1 MTNVSITLNITLN
14 HPKLEGVVIETNLT
28 VDELNVYTKLK
39 DDNQRLDYLMGK
51 ESTIRIS
58 KEQYNE
64 LLD

>member
-14 HPKLEGVVIETNLT
+14 HPKLEGVVIETKLT
-28 VDELNVYTKLK
+28 VDELNEYTKLK

-58 KEQYNE
+58 KEQYN
-64 LLD
+64 